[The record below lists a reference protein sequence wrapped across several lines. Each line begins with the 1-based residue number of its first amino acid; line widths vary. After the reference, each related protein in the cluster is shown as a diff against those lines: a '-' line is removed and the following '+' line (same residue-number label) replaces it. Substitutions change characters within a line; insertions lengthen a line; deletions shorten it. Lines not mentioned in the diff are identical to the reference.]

1 MKDLFLLGMVLT
13 ACGVVSITLGHFFS
27 LDSLSVVMVYASILW
42 GTAAIMNMIDWLKW
56 NKIVV
61 KTESASSY
69 D

>member
-13 ACGVVSITLGHFFS
+13 ACGVVSVTLGHLFD
-27 LDSLSVVMVYASILW
+27 LDSLSVVMVYTSILW

-61 KTESASSY
+61 KTEKY
-69 D
+69 DPY